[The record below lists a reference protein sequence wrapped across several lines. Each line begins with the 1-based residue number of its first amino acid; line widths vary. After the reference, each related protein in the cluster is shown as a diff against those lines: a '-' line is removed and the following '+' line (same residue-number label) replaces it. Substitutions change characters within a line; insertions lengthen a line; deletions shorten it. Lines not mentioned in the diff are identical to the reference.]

1 MKKLSIFFLLL
12 TSLSCQNKKSYLP
25 SDHLSPQEED
35 KFMGSVMRY
44 VSDLPRGAS
53 HETKFAAEHNEHY
66 QEQQSRHRLDSYF
79 PSKDKTIY
87 FLISRGAPSLVE
99 KRVAIGG
106 KLKLAL
112 DGTIAEYEE
121 VFRTW
126 KMKPDVLKQRAEF
139 LFDQMV
145 KGENLDRYQPNKT
158 SEEWIEFPDGRVYY
172 DTKSRQWKTPQ

>member
-1 MKKLSIFFLLL
+1 MKKLTFLLL
-12 TSLSCQNKKSYLP
+12 LVLTFSCVQKKSHQP
-25 SDHLSPQEED
+25 IDHLSAQEED
-35 KFMGSVMRY
+35 KFMGSVIRY
-44 VSDLPRGAS
+44 ISDLPKGAN
-53 HETKFAAEHNEHY
+53 HDTKFSKEHDEHY
-66 QEQQSRHRLDSYF
+66 QEQQSRHRLEGYF
-79 PSKDKTIY
+79 PSKENTIY
-87 FLISRGAPSLVE
+87 FLISRAAPSLVE

-106 KLKLAL
+106 KLKLAP

-126 KMKPDVLKQRAEF
+126 KMKPEILKQRAEF

-172 DTKSRQWKTPQ
+172 DKTSRQWKTPQ